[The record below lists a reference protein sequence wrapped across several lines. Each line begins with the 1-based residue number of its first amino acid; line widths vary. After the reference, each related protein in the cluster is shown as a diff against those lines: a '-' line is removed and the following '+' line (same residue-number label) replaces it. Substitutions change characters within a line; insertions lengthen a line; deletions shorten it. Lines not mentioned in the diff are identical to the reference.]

1 MRKWFV
7 GTRTAELSQSSLRN
21 YQRLQTVI
29 RLNKLMSELSEL
41 ILGKEINSGGSV
53 VVDIFNLFMNTEERQ
68 KKVRWG

>member
-1 MRKWFV
+1 
-7 GTRTAELSQSSLRN
+7 
-21 YQRLQTVI
+21 
-29 RLNKLMSELSEL
+29 MSELSEL